1 MNIKEKLADLS
12 DFWNTHTA
20 PMAQVELGSIAPP
33 DVAAIDPKRVRFY
46 LQVINRL
53 PKFKQILKE
62 YNLGSNVRNAWY
74 TAIRDINSKGKY
86 VSSLPDYRQRRL
98 KKEINAKLKQNP
110 LTTDIAFDQN
120 NKGPLVL
127 DPQTSKEKLNIE
139 RAKEQLF
146 RDEAFSTNTKS
157 MNNLLTNTNSTL
169 TRTTDELRKL
179 QNTIADNKN
188 IRENINQLKT
198 TGGSG
203 PTTLLTNTQVE
214 TQTDTAAESPPATV
228 GNFFSDKL
236 GDLKKINAKIKSPAY
251 DKAFSSLNSVKNL
264 ENTDS
269 QNFEEVLREK
279 DKIINSINE
288 HPIYGQKE
296 QKTTTVDIT
305 IFCALTYIIRG
316 ISLYLLDWAFSTN
329 MISTLAEGFFF
340 YVVVYWII
348 FGLICIIVNT
358 DIDKN
363 NGGFANPFK
372 AIFYYL
378 NMDVNP
384 SMRIVVH
391 LIIQFILFPIIL
403 FISDGSI
410 NPDQDSY
417 QKKRS
422 IVAIINNLTLLIWF
436 LTSII
441 AFRI

>member
-1 MNIKEKLADLS
+1 MNISEKLTDLK
-12 DFWNTHTA
+12 DFWDTHTA
-20 PMAQVELGSIAPP
+20 PMAQVPLGSIEAP

-53 PKFKQILKE
+53 PKFKQILRE

-74 TAIRDINSKGKY
+74 SAIRDINNKGKY
-86 VSSLPDYRQRRL
+86 ISSLPDYRQRRV

-110 LTTDIAFDQN
+110 LTADIAYDQN
-120 NKGPLVL
+120 NKGQLVL
-127 DPQTSKEKLNIE
+127 DPQTSSERLNIE

-146 RDEAFSTNTKS
+146 RDQALSTNINS
-157 MNNLLTNTNSTL
+157 MNNLLTDTSNT
-169 TRTTDELRKL
+169 
-179 QNTIADNKN
+179 
-188 IRENINQLKT
+188 LKT
-198 TGGSG
+198 STEELKKIKEKAAEIKDNRISQEGEGSGGSG
-203 PTTLLTNTQVE
+203 TNKITRGG
-214 TQTDTAAESPPATV
+214 TDPPATI

-236 GDLKKINAKIKSPAY
+236 ADLKNIN
-251 DKAFSSLNSVKNL
+251 DKVKNEYADAYSAL
-264 ENTDS
+264 NKTQGTINSLDTAQS
-269 QNFEEVLREK
+269 QKFEEVLRGK
-279 DKIINSINE
+279 DNIINSINE
-288 HPIYGQKE
+288 HPIYGPKE
-296 QKTTTVDIT
+296 QTTTTVDIS

-316 ISLYLLDWAFSTN
+316 ISLYLLDWAFSSR

-378 NMDVNP
+378 NMDVNK

-391 LIIQFILFPIIL
+391 LIIQIVLFPIIL

-417 QKKRS
+417 QKQRS
-422 IVAIINNLTLLIWF
+422 ILAIISNLTLLIWF

>member
-1 MNIKEKLADLS
+1 MNIKEKLEDLS
-12 DFWNTHTA
+12 EFWNTHTA
-20 PMAQVELGSIAPP
+20 PMAQVPLGSINPP
-33 DVAAIDPKRVRFY
+33 AVEAIDPKRVRFY

-74 TAIRDINSKGKY
+74 SAIRDINSKGKY
-86 VSSLPDYRQRRL
+86 INSLPEYRQRRL

-110 LTTDIAFDQN
+110 LTADISYDQN

-127 DPQTSKEKLNIE
+127 DPQTSKERLNID
-139 RAKEQLF
+139 RAKDQLF
-146 RDEAFSTNTKS
+146 RDEAFSTNIKG
-157 MNNLLTNTNSTL
+157 MNSLLTNTKNTL
-169 TRTTDELRKL
+169 TGTQAELAELSNTTSNVSNLRTAINRQTEE
-179 QNTIADNKN
+179 INK
-188 IRENINQLKT
+188 
-198 TGGSG
+198 TGGS
-203 PTTLLTNTQVE
+203 
-214 TQTDTAAESPPATV
+214 PATI

-236 GDLKKINAKIKSPAY
+236 GDLKNINAKIKSDTYKDAY
-251 DKAFSSLNSVKNL
+251 SSLNTVNKL
-264 ENTDS
+264 DNTKS
-269 QNFEEVLREK
+269 QEFEDILREK
-279 DKIINSINE
+279 DSIIDSINE
-288 HPIYGQKE
+288 HPIYGPKE
-296 QKTTTVDIT
+296 QLTTTVDIT

-316 ISLYLLDWAFSTN
+316 ISLYLVDWAFTTN

-358 DIDKN
+358 DIDAN
-363 NGGFANPFK
+363 SGGFANPFK

-384 SMRIVVH
+384 SMRILVH
-391 LIIQFILFPIIL
+391 LILQFILFPIIL

-422 IVAIINNLTLLIWF
+422 ILLLTSNLTLLIWF

>member
-20 PMAQVELGSIAPP
+20 PMAQVPMGSIAPP

-62 YNLGSNVRNAWY
+62 YNLGSNLRNAWY

-86 VSSLPDYRQRRL
+86 ISTLPDYRQRRL

-110 LTTDIAFDQN
+110 LTADIAYDQN
-120 NKGPLVL
+120 NKGLLVL
-127 DPQTSKEKLNIE
+127 DPQTSKERLNTD

-146 RDEAFSTNTKS
+146 RDEAFSTNVKG
-157 MNNLLTNTNSTL
+157 MNNLLTNTKNTL
-169 TRTTDELRKL
+169 TGTTKELEDLSNTTTDISDLRNKID
-179 QNTIADNKN
+179 NTTEK
-188 IRENINQLKT
+188 INT
-198 TGGSG
+198 TGGA
-203 PTTLLTNTQVE
+203 P
-214 TQTDTAAESPPATV
+214 APATV
-228 GNFFSDKL
+228 GNFFSDKV
-236 GDLKKINAKIKSPAY
+236 GDLKNINAKIKSDTYKDAY
-251 DKAFSSLNSVKNL
+251 SSLNTVNKLDNKK
-264 ENTDS
+264 S
-269 QNFEEVLREK
+269 QEFEDILREK
-279 DKIINSINE
+279 DSIIDSINE
-288 HPIYGQKE
+288 HPIYGPKE
-296 QKTTTVDIT
+296 QKTTTVDIS

-316 ISLYLLDWAFSTN
+316 ISLYLLDWAFTTN
-329 MISTLAEGFFF
+329 MISTIAEGFFF

-358 DIDKN
+358 DIDAN
-363 NGGFANPFK
+363 SGGFANPFK

-378 NMDVNP
+378 NMDINP

-391 LIIQFILFPIIL
+391 LILQLILFPIIL

-422 IVAIINNLTLLIWF
+422 ILSIISNLTLIIWF